1 MNSEAMKEE
10 ALNGLSSLSHQS
22 IENTDTDILSD
33 ALLTRKQ
40 VAQILHIIEH
50 CLTTNR
56 EKWKHVLP
64 RIKMEGSNIIRYRKS
79 DVVRLIEMG
88 QCPSIQPK
96 EAGIH
101 P

>member
-1 MNSEAMKEE
+1 MNLETMKEE
-10 ALNGLSSLSHQS
+10 ALNALSSLSHQS
-22 IENTDTDILSD
+22 IENTDILSD

-40 VAQILHIIEH
+40 VAQILHITEH

-64 RIKMEGSNIIRYRKS
+64 RLKMEGSNVIRYRKI

-88 QCPSIQPK
+88 QYPAPQPK
-96 EAGIH
+96 EAGAR

>member
-1 MNSEAMKEE
+1 MNLETMKEE
-10 ALNGLSSLSHQS
+10 DLRDSSSLSHQS
-22 IENTDTDILSD
+22 IKNTNILSD

-40 VAQILHIIEH
+40 VAQILHITEH
-50 CLTTNR
+50 CLTTNT

-88 QCPSIQPK
+88 QCPATQPK

>member
-1 MNSEAMKEE
+1 MNLETMKEE
-10 ALNGLSSLSHQS
+10 DLRDSSSLSHQN
-22 IENTDTDILSD
+22 IENTDILSG

-40 VAQILHIIEH
+40 VAQILHITEH

-56 EKWKHVLP
+56 EKWRHVLP
-64 RIKMEGSNIIRYRKS
+64 RIKMEGSNVIRYRKS

-96 EAGIH
+96 EAGIR